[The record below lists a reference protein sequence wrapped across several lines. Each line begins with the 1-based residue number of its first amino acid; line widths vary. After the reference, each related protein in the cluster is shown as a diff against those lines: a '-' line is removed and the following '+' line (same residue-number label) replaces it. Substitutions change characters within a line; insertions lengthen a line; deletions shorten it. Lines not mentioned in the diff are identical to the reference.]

1 MGEIALSTASCYLPN
16 PAWPWAVRGVAMLM
30 GLLMTFGVAAWLCV
44 ATAVIRCSAQ
54 SFATLVPVPVA
65 LTPRVLQCS
74 MSEMDASVEMGLCAG
89 FMYIIA
95 SSLAL
100 AKLMSDLAELEN
112 TVSVRLKQ
120 CACLNRV

>member
-30 GLLMTFGVAAWLCV
+30 GLLMTFGVAAW
-44 ATAVIRCSAQ
+44 
-54 SFATLVPVPVA
+54 F
-65 LTPRVLQCS
+65 

-100 AKLMSDLAELEN
+100 AKLMSDLAELDN

-120 CACLNRV
+120 CACLN